1 MAPVHHDRG
10 PGCAYSRG
18 VPPLEPA
25 DAALD
30 PLIAAYTHTLGRFG
44 ELVEAQL
51 SSLDRLGVPVT
62 SCSLLAAGCVVAHG
76 NGYGATTAAAR
87 LSGLGELA
95 EGVLSTEAL
104 ARLRPRQRTGSYRE
118 LLAAE
123 GSQGVAD
130 PRTLCLPAGSPWTI
144 DTPLTWLPLQRLR
157 TGEEVLVPVE
167 LVASEPGELPPGT
180 APPLLTPITNGLG
193 AGLDQARPLAH
204 GLLEILQRHTNG
216 LRFRAL
222 DARSPEIDRAGLPAS
237 VTALVARLEESGV
250 ELVLK
255 HAGTELGVCS
265 TYVLGVDAHPDS
277 AIQVTAC
284 GEAADPSAE
293 ASLTK
298 AVLEYANSRARKAFM
313 FGRPARSRPLAP
325 PAYWTA
331 VDGASGGEARATAA
345 MTAWRDLGVEQ
356 LSALTAPD
364 RRATVPYAAVTT
376 DAPELDSTEAVLG
389 YLLDR
394 LAGHDVLA
402 STVTVDDVSVAKVV
416 VPGLEVETLS
426 YGRVG
431 EVNAG
436 RLLETDLDLV
446 RRQDGPTTSHP
457 DRIVLTPEAE
467 ERLGGP
473 VWYSYAATD
482 RVVGP
487 LYPLYREP
495 PRHSVTLSAA

>member
-1 MAPVHHDRG
+1 VPAPTADL
-10 PGCAYSRG
+10 PTSPETEAYAR
-18 VPPLEPA
+18 
-25 DAALD
+25 
-30 PLIAAYTHTLGRFG
+30 TLRRSG
-44 ELVEAQL
+44 ELVEL
-51 SSLDRLGVPVT
+51 DLTSLDRLGVPVT
-62 SCSLLAAGCVVAHG
+62 SCSLLADGAVVSHR
-76 NGYGATTAAAR
+76 NGYGRTAVAAR
-87 LSGLGELA
+87 RGGLGELA
-95 EGVLSTEAL
+95 EGVLA
-104 ARLRPRQRTGSYRE
+104 ARGVEQLRPRARTASYRE

-123 GSQGVAD
+123 GADRVAD
-130 PRTLCLPAGSPWTI
+130 PRTLCLPAGSPWTSEM
-144 DTPLTWLPLQRLR
+144 PLTWLPLRRVR

-180 APPLLTPITNGLG
+180 TPLLTPITNGLG
-193 AGLDQARPLAH
+193 AGLDPVRPLAH

-222 DARSPEIDRAGLPAS
+222 DARSPEVAKDTLPAA
-237 VTALVARLEESGV
+237 VADLVAELESAGV

-265 TYVLGVDAHPDS
+265 TYVMGVDPDPGA

-298 AVLEYANSRARKAFM
+298 AVLEYANSRARKTFM
-313 FGRPARSRPLAP
+313 FGPAERVRPLAP
-325 PAYWTA
+325 ASYWAA
-331 VDGASGGEARATAA
+331 VQASADSGEERATAA
-345 MTAWRDLGVEQ
+345 MTAWRDLGVDA
-356 LSALTAPD
+356 LRALTAPD
-364 RRATVPYAAVTT
+364 RRSSVGYDEIGTG
-376 DAPELDSTEAVLG
+376 APPLAGPEDQLA
-389 YLLDR
+389 YLLEQ

-402 STVTVDDVSVAKVV
+402 STVTVEEVSVAKVV

-436 RLLETDLDLV
+436 RLLATDLDLV
-446 RRQDGPTTSHP
+446 RRQDGPSSTHP
-457 DRIVLTPEAE
+457 DRVLLTPEAE

-473 VWYSYAATD
+473 VWYSYAAAD

-487 LYPLYREP
+487 RYPLYREP
-495 PRHSVTLSAA
+495 TRHSVTLPAG